1 MTDKN
6 MQINVNQQGM
16 IKLAFY
22 YEDYEFEKMLEKAQQ
37 IVLAHSH
44 MNTYIKEYYI
54 NLLDRIRGELREILE
69 SVTFEEVYV
78 RTAIARRTYDTIQK
92 IVDNKELGFVR
103 ISDIDDEETKELI
116 TKMKSRQQELDD
128 DLNDVVKFFISL

>member
-44 MNTYIKEYYI
+44 MNT
-54 NLLDRIRGELREILE
+54 
-69 SVTFEEVYV
+69 
-78 RTAIARRTYDTIQK
+78 
-92 IVDNKELGFVR
+92 
-103 ISDIDDEETKELI
+103 
-116 TKMKSRQQELDD
+116 
-128 DLNDVVKFFISL
+128 